1 MNSLAFRLLR
11 KVGEFL
17 CGYIKAA
24 GAVEFAISVKYAP
37 GAEDLLSSLETHL
50 TNFKTGGIYMKIKY
64 EFADGTM
71 SEVEVEESIG
81 AVIIESRRK
90 EDNLARKERYHCYS
104 MDAAQ
109 FEGTEYSD
117 GETPEMRME
126 REMDAERIARAL
138 DGLSEVQRRRLLG
151 FAEGK
156 SMREIAREEN
166 VQHRAVVKSIEGA
179 RKIFKKNF

>member
-1 MNSLAFRLLR
+1 
-11 KVGEFL
+11 
-17 CGYIKAA
+17 
-24 GAVEFAISVKYAP
+24 
-37 GAEDLLSSLETHL
+37 
-50 TNFKTGGIYMKIKY
+50 MKIRY
-64 EFADGTM
+64 EFADGTV

-109 FEGTEYSD
+109 FEGTEYAD
-117 GETPEMRME
+117 NETPETQME